1 MPDVYLELYQVSTM
15 TKLSGEDN
23 QRLKAVAVDSF

>member
-15 TKLSGEDN
+15 AKLFDEDN
-23 QRLKAVAVDSF
+23 QRLKAVDSF

>member
-15 TKLSGEDN
+15 TKLSDEDN
-23 QRLKAVAVDSF
+23 KRLKAVDSF